1 MVSVTPEVMISPP
14 STSYAVLAASVV
26 LVATIAAP
34 LFGLSWSQAPALIG
48 ASLLTGLASVVGDL
62 FESIIKR
69 HAGAKDSGYLVP
81 GHGGVLDRIDSVL
94 AALPVFWVTKEGF
107 GL

>member
-1 MVSVTPEVMISPP
+1 
-14 STSYAVLAASVV
+14 
-26 LVATIAAP
+26 
-34 LFGLSWSQAPALIG
+34 
-48 ASLLTGLASVVGDL
+48 VGDL

-69 HAGAKDSGYLVP
+69 HAGAKDSGYLIP

-94 AALPVFWVTKEGF
+94 AALPVFAIAKAWL